1 MIKESAY
8 AEGLQAAWSVFSKE
22 AAPFKPPTN
31 MQVFRGPRVA
41 AQTGSAPVM
50 GAVAHGGGPMSSASP
65 GQMMPQNVGPGVTK
79 KPQLPAPAAPAAP
92 GAAPPAPAAAAAP
105 AAPASPAAAAAPGG
119 FMQSLKE
126 QAPGALLNTGL
137 MMGIPM
143 AMNAFSGS
151 GNQNQ

>member
-1 MIKESAY
+1 MIREAAY
-8 AEGLQAAWSVFSKE
+8 AEGFQAAWGVFSKE
-22 AAPFKPPTN
+22 AAPFKPPNN

-50 GAVAHGGGPMSSASP
+50 GAVAQGGGGPVGSASP
-65 GQMMPQNVGPGVTK
+65 GQMLPQNVGPGVTK
-79 KPQLPAPAAPAAP
+79 KPAVPAPAAPAGGATPAAP
-92 GAAPPAPAAAAAP
+92 AGAAATPAAAAA
-105 AAPASPAAAAAPGG
+105 SPT

-143 AMNAFSGS
+143 AMQAFSGS